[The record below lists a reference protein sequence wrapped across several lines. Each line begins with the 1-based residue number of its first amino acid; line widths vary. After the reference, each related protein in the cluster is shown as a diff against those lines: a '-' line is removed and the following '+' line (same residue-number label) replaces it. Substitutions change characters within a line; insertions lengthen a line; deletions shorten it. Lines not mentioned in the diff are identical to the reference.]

1 MGAMRIGLI
10 GDYAEN
16 LDEGMKNLAFHLTY
30 ELSKRHQVLPLNI
43 KKIFF
48 RSFWRDI
55 KKFNPQIIH
64 YVHGPS
70 VKSFIIVKAIAFYCG
85 DTKTVMSATHPT
97 PFSFSKKIIPLLK
110 PDLILTQSY
119 ETEKMFINLGC
130 KTEFLPN
137 GINTKR
143 FVPVSED
150 NKDKLREKYGLDKGK
165 FIILHVGSVRQR
177 RNIQVLNRI
186 QRKENNQVLIV
197 GSTSTLMEQGV
208 YKSLIENG
216 CIVWRTYC
224 ESIEEIYALSDCYV
238 FPVINKLGSV
248 EMPLSVLEAMSCN
261 LPVISTKFG
270 ALSRVFKEGDGLT
283 FVDNEEGFIGE
294 WEKSKNTDVKIKT
307 REKVL
312 PYSWENVGKNLDK
325 LYTEV
330 VNGKIL

>member
-1 MGAMRIGLI
+1 M
-10 GDYAEN
+10 
-16 LDEGMKNLAFHLTY
+16 
-30 ELSKRHQVLPLNI
+30 
-43 KKIFF
+43 
-48 RSFWRDI
+48 
-55 KKFNPQIIH
+55 
-64 YVHGPS
+64 
-70 VKSFIIVKAIAFYCG
+70 
-85 DTKTVMSATHPT
+85 
-97 PFSFSKKIIPLLK
+97 
-110 PDLILTQSY
+110 
-119 ETEKMFINLGC
+119 
-130 KTEFLPN
+130 
-137 GINTKR
+137 
-143 FVPVSED
+143 
-150 NKDKLREKYGLDKGK
+150 
-165 FIILHVGSVRQR
+165 HVGSVRQR

-312 PYSWENVGKNLDK
+312 PYSWENVGKKLDK
-325 LYTEV
+325 IYTEV